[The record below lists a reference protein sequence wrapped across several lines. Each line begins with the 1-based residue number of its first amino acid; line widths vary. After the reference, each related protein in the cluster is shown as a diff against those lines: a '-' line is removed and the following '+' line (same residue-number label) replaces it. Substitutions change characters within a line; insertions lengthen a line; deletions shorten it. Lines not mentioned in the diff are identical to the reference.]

1 MHKPRAG
8 QEHNMLTPEG
18 KKIPTRGRGMSKKES
33 LIDMRVFKSLTSQ
46 HAMFP
51 VEMSHHFRRI

>member
-1 MHKPRAG
+1 
-8 QEHNMLTPEG
+8 MLTPEG